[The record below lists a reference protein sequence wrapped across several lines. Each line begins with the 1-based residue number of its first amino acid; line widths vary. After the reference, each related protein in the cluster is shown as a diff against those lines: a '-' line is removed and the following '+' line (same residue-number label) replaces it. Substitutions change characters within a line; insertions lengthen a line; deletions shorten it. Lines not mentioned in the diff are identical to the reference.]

1 MSLGLCAVYA
11 WAVVGASGEG
21 WSGGKV
27 EQLVEG
33 EKTLGEIGW
42 RRWWRWG
49 DQCGGDV
56 THRDW
61 EFFDLGLKMS

>member
-33 EKTLGEIGW
+33 EKTLGEIG
-42 RRWWRWG
+42 G
-49 DQCGGDV
+49 GGGGDGKISAV
-56 THRDW
+56 
-61 EFFDLGLKMS
+61 GM